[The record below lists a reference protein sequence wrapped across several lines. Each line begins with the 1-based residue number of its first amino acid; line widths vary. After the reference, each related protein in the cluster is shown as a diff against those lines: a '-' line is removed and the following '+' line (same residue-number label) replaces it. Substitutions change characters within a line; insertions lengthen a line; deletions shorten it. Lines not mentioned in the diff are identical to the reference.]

1 MIAHATTRTPG
12 WFSIKEVSD
21 RLAISP
27 ALMRLWESRYGWPSP
42 RRNASGQRRFSLT
55 DLDEIKSV
63 MALIKTGRAIGS
75 LIINGR
81 PELPPTRVVARA
93 PLAQDVLDALPM
105 PQRPLARALRDELVG
120 ALRRRES
127 HIAERIL
134 HQALRDCVPNDR
146 ARAVWLPTLALLSA
160 WDQTGE
166 PLPDAA
172 NLRAL
177 ITAHGGPSRCA
188 VAAATVDSGHHNG
201 KAA

>member
-12 WFSIKEVSD
+12 WYSIKEVSD

-42 RRNASGQRRFSLT
+42 RRNASGQRRFNLT
-55 DLDEIKSV
+55 DLDEIKTV
-63 MALIKTGRAIGS
+63 MALLKAGRAIGS

-81 PELPPTRVVARA
+81 PELPQTRAVVRA
-93 PLAQDVLDALPM
+93 PLAHDVLDALSM
-105 PQRPLARALRDELVG
+105 PQRPLARALRDELVE

-127 HIAERIL
+127 HVAERIL
-134 HQALRDCVPNDR
+134 HQALRDCAPNDR

-160 WDQTGE
+160 WDQAGE
-166 PLPDAA
+166 PLHETA

-177 ITAHGGPSRCA
+177 ITAHGGPEHCA
-188 VAAATVDSGHHNG
+188 VTATSTDTDHHNG